1 MDEEYV
7 KHVNPFIKASQEILL
22 QVANEETEIGEIFLR
37 DSSFNGDNVIILIGL
52 VGDLH
57 GQVIFSLSQ
66 DLACEIA
73 SKMMC
78 GMPVTKLDE
87 ISKSAVGELANM
99 ISGNAAMIFS
109 SNQTKIDITPPTVMV
124 GNGIEISTT
133 KLKPVCVSLIM
144 KNGYSF
150 GINVSVS

>member
-1 MDEEYV
+1 MNEEYV
-7 KHVNPFIKASQEILL
+7 RHADPFIKASQEILL

-37 DSSFNGDNVIILIGL
+37 DSSFNGDNVIIVIGL

-66 DLACEIA
+66 DLACSIA

-78 GMPVTKLDE
+78 GMPVTTLDE

-99 ISGNAAMIFS
+99 ISGTAAMIFS
-109 SNQTKIDITPPTVMV
+109 SNQIKLDITPPTVMV
-124 GNGIEISTT
+124 GNSIEISTT
-133 KLKPVCVSLIM
+133 KSKSVSVSLKM
-144 KNGYSF
+144 KNGHSF
-150 GINVSVS
+150 NINVSVS